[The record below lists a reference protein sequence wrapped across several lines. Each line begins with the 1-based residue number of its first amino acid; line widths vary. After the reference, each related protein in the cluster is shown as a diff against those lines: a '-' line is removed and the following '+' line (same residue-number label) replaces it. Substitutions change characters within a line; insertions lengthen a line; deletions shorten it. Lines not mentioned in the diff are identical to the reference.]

1 MILAPLAAVLL
12 LTLNPFAGLGRDRA
26 AGPQEEP
33 PTAEERLAQRE
44 AALDRLYGELAA
56 AENPE
61 AAATTAAQ
69 IETLWEGAGSATADL
84 LMERATQAMIA
95 EDPEM
100 AARHLDDA
108 LRFAPDYAEGWVR
121 RGQLYSRNGEHSEAL
136 EALERALTADPRH
149 YRALL
154 SLANTLDRMESARG
168 AYEAYGEALK
178 AHPFLEEAQQARER
192 LAPLVEGRG
201 L

>member
-12 LTLNPFAGLGRDRA
+12 LTLNPFAGLGQDRDA
-26 AGPQEEP
+26 AAQEEP
-33 PTAEERLAQRE
+33 PTAEERQAQRE

-56 AENPE
+56 AENAE
-61 AAATTAAQ
+61 AAAATAAQ
-69 IETLWEGAGSATADL
+69 IETLWEGSGSATADL

-95 EDPEM
+95 EDPDM

-121 RGQLYSRNGEHSEAL
+121 RGQLYARNDEPSEAL
-136 EALERALTADPRH
+136 EALQRALTADPRH

-154 SLANTLDRMESARG
+154 SLANTLDRMESPQG

-178 AHPFLEEAQQARER
+178 VHPFLDEAQQARER